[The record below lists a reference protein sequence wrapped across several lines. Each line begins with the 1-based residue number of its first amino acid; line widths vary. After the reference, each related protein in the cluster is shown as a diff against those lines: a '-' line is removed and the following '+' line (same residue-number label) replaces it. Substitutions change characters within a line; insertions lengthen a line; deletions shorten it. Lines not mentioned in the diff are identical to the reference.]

1 MKKFN
6 IYILVCLL
14 LSSGV
19 SAKTFTIVNS
29 GKWSDVSIWQDG
41 SVSNQIEEGDVVLV
55 KSHIMINVD
64 LIVKGTLIVD
74 KGFSMMSNKSIFIT
88 KSGKF
93 INDGNVSVKRLFN
106 EGIINNNAMLES
118 MLDIENKGI
127 LDNNVNMVAGSN
139 LLNFGGNVK
148 GRNGTYFANSSVV
161 SSPSATF
168 SKDINM
174 FYGGETSTT
183 TTTTTANTSMK
194 LETEVVKNNIMLT
207 VSNPNKETANNFSIE
222 RSFDGKNFE
231 TISEVKGSTDNV
243 AMIFQDKNIENDLVH
258 YKVKVN
264 GGAYLPLATVRMP
277 LSASASIQ

>member
-6 IYILVCLL
+6 LSILVCLL
-14 LSSGV
+14 LSSV
-19 SAKTFTIVNS
+19 ASAKTFTIVNS

-41 SVSNQIEEGDVVLV
+41 IVSNQIEEGDVVLV
-55 KSHIMINVD
+55 KSHIMINID

-74 KGFSMMSNKSIFIT
+74 KGFSMMSNKSIFID

-106 EGIINNNAMLES
+106 EGTISNNAMLES
-118 MLDIENKGI
+118 MLDIENKGV

-168 SKDINM
+168 SKDINV
-174 FYGGETSTT
+174 FYGNEIASTT
-183 TTTTTANTSMK
+183 ISSSMK

-258 YKVKVN
+258 YKIKVN
-264 GGAYLPLATVRMP
+264 GGEYLPQATVRMP
-277 LSASASIQ
+277 LSTSASIQ

>member
-1 MKKFN
+1 MKKFTLTF
-6 IYILVCLL
+6 LVCLL
-14 LSSGV
+14 TASVV

-74 KGFSMMSNKSIFIT
+74 KGFSMMSNKSIFIG

-106 EGIINNNAMLES
+106 EGTINNNAMLES

-168 SKDINM
+168 SKDINV
-174 FYGGETSTT
+174 FYGNEIASTT
-183 TTTTTANTSMK
+183 TSSSMK

-243 AMIFQDKNIENDLVH
+243 AMIFQDKNIENDLIH

-264 GGAYLPLATVRMP
+264 GRVYLPQATVRMP
-277 LSASASIQ
+277 LSTSASIQ

>member
-1 MKKFN
+1 MKKFTLTF
-6 IYILVCLL
+6 LVCLL
-14 LSSGV
+14 TASVV

-29 GKWSDVSIWQDG
+29 GKWSDASIWQDG

-74 KGFSMMSNKSIFIT
+74 KGFSMMSNKSIFIA

-168 SKDINM
+168 SKDINV
-174 FYGGETSTT
+174 FYGNEIASTT
-183 TTTTTANTSMK
+183 SSSSMK

-258 YKVKVN
+258 YKIKVN
-264 GGAYLPLATVRMP
+264 GGEYLPQATVRMP
-277 LSASASIQ
+277 LSTSASIQ

>member
-1 MKKFN
+1 MKKFTLTF
-6 IYILVCLL
+6 LVCLL
-14 LSSGV
+14 TASVV

-29 GKWSDVSIWQDG
+29 GKWSDASIWQDG

-74 KGFSMMSNKSIFIT
+74 KGFSMMSNKSIFIA

-168 SKDINM
+168 SKDINV
-174 FYGGETSTT
+174 FYGNEIASTT
-183 TTTTTANTSMK
+183 TSSSMK

-258 YKVKVN
+258 YKIKVN
-264 GGAYLPLATVRMP
+264 GGEYLPQATVRMP
-277 LSASASIQ
+277 LSTSASIQ